1 MSCHVF
7 VMSAAHRDAVER
19 AGLTG
24 TELGIAF
31 VPIGLL
37 NSRTTNVERDMEWTV
52 VDLENGLTRL
62 VVSGRMDIEGSLAVD
77 PVFAQV
83 AEEKTKVVADISNL
97 TFLASLGLRT
107 LVRSCKTLAAKG
119 GNLVLLG
126 AQPGVEKVLKTSGV
140 NTIIPVVADM
150 SEAEDILLG

>member
-1 MSCHVF
+1 
-7 VMSAAHRDAVER
+7 MSAAHRDAVER

-37 NSRTTNVERDMEWTV
+37 NSRTTNVERDMKWTV

-62 VVSGRMDIEGSLAVD
+62 AVSGRMDIEGSLAVD

>member
-1 MSCHVF
+1 
-7 VMSAAHRDAVER
+7 MSAAHRDAVER